1 MYFSI
6 LSTIAAA
13 AVPAAA
19 VPAGTAV
26 FCVTVFP
33 DVTVNTWNVI
43 VSPIAV
49 SPVLGLL
56 IVSVEGIVTV
66 SPTT

>member
-1 MYFSI
+1 M

-19 VPAGTAV
+19 EPAGTLT
-26 FCVTVFP
+26 FCVIVFP
-33 DVTVNTWNVI
+33 DVTEDIVNVTF
-43 VSPIAV
+43 SPIAV

-56 IVSVEGIVTV
+56 INSVEGIVIE
-66 SPTT
+66 SPAT